1 MNEELQASFEKILSR
16 TGWLNGMAVVDKEG
30 TRWRKLPYAW
40 VSESDHCTRTTKR
53 MVQKGGCSPDF
64 SDAATMGCI
73 MALMK
78 ELQPKDEEE

>member
-1 MNEELQASFEKILSR
+1 
-16 TGWLNGMAVVDKEG
+16 
-30 TRWRKLPYAW
+30 
-40 VSESDHCTRTTKR
+40 